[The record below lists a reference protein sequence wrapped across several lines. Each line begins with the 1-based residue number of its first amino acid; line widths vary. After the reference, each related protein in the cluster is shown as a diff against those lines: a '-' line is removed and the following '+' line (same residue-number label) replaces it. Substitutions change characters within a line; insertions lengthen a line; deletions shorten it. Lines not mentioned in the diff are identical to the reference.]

1 MNISLN
7 NIISYVEDV
16 LLNHEEGAFIV
27 FTDKGEGGGAGIGG
41 FMNLGPL
48 VGGFDEVD
56 REEVGDFFN
65 MGISCYEFTKYNDG
79 KLNIRAI
86 K

>member
-1 MNISLN
+1 MTIPLN

-16 LLNHEEGAFIV
+16 LLNREEGVFIV
-27 FTDKGEGGGAGIGG
+27 KTDKSGSGTGIGG

-65 MGISCYEFTKYNDG
+65 MGVSCYEFTKYRDG
-79 KLNIRAI
+79 KLNIKAVE
-86 K
+86 